1 MGEKKR
7 PITKWLYW
15 FLFAVA
21 VLCVY
26 KALDDFEGIIA
37 WIGNLLEVL
46 APFLIGILIAYLLYT
61 PCRKIENLYLKS
73 NKLKKRARGLSII
86 TIYIITLIVLIII
99 FNVLVPIITSSII
112 DLVSNFQNY
121 YNIAMINF
129 QNLPEDS
136 ILKSDIFVELINN
149 ARNIDF
155 KQFLNME
162 KITEYAKGAISV
174 AGKIVDFFVAIIV
187 SIYILKQRGDIL
199 NFGRMF
205 TKAMFKKD
213 TYYNIEKYFN
223 KTNEVFFNFLAGQ
236 LLDGIVVGIITSIA
250 MSILGVK
257 YAVLLGFMIGLFNL
271 IPYFG
276 AIIAVIIAALI
287 TILTGG
293 ITQAI
298 TMVIIVTILQQ
309 IDANIINP
317 KIISSSL
324 KISPLLVIFS
334 VTIGGAYFGVLGMFL
349 AVPIFTVIKVIIV
362 DYIVYKNKIKEQKY
376 GDKENEYMA

>member
-26 KALDDFEGIIA
+26 KTLDNFEAINA
-37 WIGNLLEVL
+37 WFNNLLEVL
-46 APFLIGILIAYLLYT
+46 APFLIGIFIAYLLYT
-61 PCRKIENLYLKS
+61 PCRKIENLFMKS
-73 NKLKKRARGLSII
+73 KSKVVKKKSRTLSII
-86 TIYIITLIVLIII
+86 TVYIMALLALVII
-99 FNVLVPIITSSII
+99 FNVLIPVIANSVI
-112 DLVSNFQNY
+112 DLVSNFQSY
-121 YNIAMINF
+121 YAITMANF
-129 QNLPEDS
+129 EKLPEDS
-136 ILKSDIFVELINN
+136 ILKSDIVVDIVNN
-149 ARNIDF
+149 IKDIDF

-162 KITEYAKGAISV
+162 RIAEYAKGAISV
-174 AGKIVDFFVAIIV
+174 AGKIFDFFVAIVV
-187 SIYILKQRGDIL
+187 SVYILRQRGDIL
-199 NFGRMF
+199 SFGRKLV
-205 TKAMFKKD
+205 KAMFKKD
-213 TYYNIEKYFN
+213 TYHNIEKYFN

-236 LLDGIVVGIITSIA
+236 LLDGVVVGIITSIA

-257 YAVLLGFMIGLFNL
+257 YAILLGFMIGLFNL

-276 AIIAVIIAALI
+276 AIVAVIIAALI

-293 ITQAI
+293 LGKAI

-334 VTIGGAYFGVLGMFL
+334 VTVGGAYWGVLGMFL
-349 AVPIFTVIKVIIV
+349 AVPIFTVIKVIITDYV
-362 DYIVYKNKIKEQKY
+362 DYKNKIKELEY
-376 GDKENEYMA
+376 GDE

>member
-26 KALDDFEGIIA
+26 KTLDNFEAISA
-37 WIGNLLEVL
+37 WLKNLLGVL
-46 APFLIGILIAYLLYT
+46 APFLIGILISYLLYT
-61 PCRKIENLYLKS
+61 PCRKIENLYLQSK
-73 NKLKKRARGLSII
+73 KLKKRARTLSII
-86 TIYIITLIVLIII
+86 TVYIMVALFLIII
-99 FNVLVPIITSSII
+99 FNVLVPVVASSVV

-121 YNIAMINF
+121 YNITM
-129 QNLPEDS
+129 QNLETLPENS
-136 ILKSDIFVELINN
+136 ILKSNIVVELFNN
-149 ARNIDF
+149 LKEIDF
-155 KQFLNME
+155 RQFLNME
-162 KITEYAKGAISV
+162 KIAEYAKGAISV

-187 SIYILKQRGDIL
+187 SIYILRQRGDIID
-199 NFGRMF
+199 FGR
-205 TKAMFKKD
+205 KLVRAMVKRD

-223 KTNEVFFNFLAGQ
+223 KTNEVFFDFLAGQ
-236 LLDGIVVGIITSIA
+236 LLDGVVVGIITSIA

-276 AIIAVIIAALI
+276 AIVAVIIAAII

-293 ITQAI
+293 ITKTI
-298 TMVIIVTILQQ
+298 TMVIVVTILQQ

-324 KISPLLVIFS
+324 KVSPLLVIFS
-334 VTIGGAYFGVLGMFL
+334 ITVGGAYF
-349 AVPIFTVIKVIIV
+349 
-362 DYIVYKNKIKEQKY
+362 
-376 GDKENEYMA
+376 